1 MLISLIL
8 LLDTSQAIQKELMSN
23 IYDLSCALNG
33 PLPFYH
39 PDHMIH
45 YLMWGKIDLINAVL
59 LSMYRFLKHLVEED
73 NLTIPY
79 IPPLS
84 ISLILRLQNE
94 DQVTKIFPQ
103 NFAPADSYFFHI
115 YH

>member
-1 MLISLIL
+1 
-8 LLDTSQAIQKELMSN
+8 
-23 IYDLSCALNG
+23 
-33 PLPFYH
+33 
-39 PDHMIH
+39 MIH

-94 DQVTKIFPQ
+94 DQVMKMIPE
-103 NFAPADSYFFHI
+103 NSPPAGSFF
-115 YH
+115 